1 MALNENLIIYIQRA
15 SHFHNDFRR
24 LIVQP
29 NEEADSGS
37 GLTKIPLLNIGAF
50 IYHRMLSWSL

>member
-24 LIVQP
+24 PIFQP
-29 NEEADSGS
+29 NGEAEAQ
-37 GLTKIPLLNIGAF
+37 IVEVAWPRF
-50 IYHRMLSWSL
+50 QR